1 MVQELKD
8 GKNISGKA
16 DNLKVKF
23 TCQCCQKKK
32 PIEDMKRIKRF
43 NPVLIVCRDCEKIMR

>member
-1 MVQELKD
+1 MTEELKKEK
-8 GKNISGKA
+8 GTSSKA
-16 DNLKVKF
+16 DNIKVKF
-23 TCQCCQKKK
+23 TCQCCEKKK

>member
-1 MVQELKD
+1 MTEELKKEK
-8 GKNISGKA
+8 GTSNNA
-16 DNLKVKF
+16 DNIKVKF
-23 TCQCCQKKK
+23 TCQCCEKKK